1 MANVA
6 ASPGQ
11 LFSRILIQEVTML
24 ASWLS
29 AGLLVIGG
37 LLGCLGAY
45 LQYNPLLAVAGSG
58 LLAGAIIS
66 GATEW
71 SSGR

>member
-1 MANVA
+1 
-6 ASPGQ
+6 
-11 LFSRILIQEVTML
+11 ML

-29 AGLLVIGG
+29 AGLLAIGG

-45 LQYNPLLAVAGSG
+45 IQYNPLLTVAGIG
-58 LLAGAIIS
+58 LLAGAILS

-71 SSGR
+71 SSAR

>member
-1 MANVA
+1 
-6 ASPGQ
+6 
-11 LFSRILIQEVTML
+11 ML

-58 LLAGAIIS
+58 LLAGAIVS

>member
-1 MANVA
+1 
-6 ASPGQ
+6 
-11 LFSRILIQEVTML
+11 ML

-45 LQYNPLLAVAGSG
+45 LQSSPLLAVAGTG
-58 LLAGAIIS
+58 LLAGAVIS
-66 GATEW
+66 GVTEW

>member
-1 MANVA
+1 
-6 ASPGQ
+6 
-11 LFSRILIQEVTML
+11 ML

-29 AGLLVIGG
+29 AGLLVVGG

-45 LQYNPLLAVAGSG
+45 MQCNPLLTVAGFG
-58 LLAGAIIS
+58 LLAGAILS

>member
-1 MANVA
+1 
-6 ASPGQ
+6 
-11 LFSRILIQEVTML
+11 ML

-29 AGLLVIGG
+29 VGLLVMGG

-45 LQYNPLLAVAGSG
+45 LQYNPLLAVAGTG
-58 LLAGAIIS
+58 LLSGAIIS

>member
-1 MANVA
+1 
-6 ASPGQ
+6 
-11 LFSRILIQEVTML
+11 ML

-37 LLGCLGAY
+37 LLGCFGAY
-45 LQYNPLLAVAGSG
+45 MQYNPLLVVAGIG
-58 LLAGAIIS
+58 LLAGAAIS

-71 SSGR
+71 SSGC

>member
-1 MANVA
+1 
-6 ASPGQ
+6 
-11 LFSRILIQEVTML
+11 ML
-24 ASWLS
+24 TSWLS

-45 LQYNPLLAVAGSG
+45 MQYNPLLAVAGGG
-58 LLAGAIIS
+58 LLAGAAIS